1 VKYFARV
8 LRYLRPYSKLAVASA
23 IPTVLAALAGL
34 LAPWPLKILVDSVL
48 GTHPLPPILARLFG
62 ALVEDRFTLLVL
74 AGGAGLGVA
83 LLENGLNVLNKYM
96 QTRLE
101 QNMILDFRSD
111 LFQHAQ
117 RLSLAFHDQSRA
129 GTLIFAIN
137 FQGQAAP
144 GLVMVVQPL
153 AQSLLTLIGMFWVLL
168 HIHGQLALLSLTV
181 VPFLYYA
188 VGYYASHIQARQRE
202 VKGMEGEALSIVHE
216 AMAMLR
222 VIVAFGRE
230 GHEHHRFR
238 NQGERA
244 SEARVKLT
252 VRQTL
257 FTLAINMTTAAGT
270 ALVLGFGAYQ
280 VLQGR
285 LTVGQLL
292 VVMSYIAA
300 VYKPLETI
308 SYTIG
313 SLQEKFVALQIAF
326 DLLDT
331 EPEIKDMPR
340 AISVQ
345 RARGRVRFE
354 GVHFNYSQRLD
365 TLKDISFEAEAG
377 QVIGIV
383 GPTGAGKTTLVSLIP
398 RFYDPN
404 EGRILLDDSDIRRLT
419 LKSLRDQISIVLQEP
434 LLFSGSIADNIRY
447 GRLDA
452 SIDDIMAAAKA
463 ANAHDFIMCLP
474 KKYETRLGERGAKL
488 SGGERQRIALAR
500 AFLRNAP
507 ILILDE
513 PTSAIDSKTES
524 TILDALER
532 LMVGRTTFMIAHRL
546 ATVRHAD
553 VILVLN
559 QGQLV
564 ERGMHDQLLQ
574 RDGFYKQLYD
584 RQIGQVGPTSARA
597 IQAVSAEAARPIARA
612 RLNNGDLRPKPEV
625 SDPVYAAQSR
635 LKDAQIAELRRS
647 IAAAKREYDEIE
659 ARIRALA
666 NRADAQRARRNNGGN
681 SHDTQA
687 QDT

>member
-1 VKYFARV
+1 VKYFRRV
-8 LRYLRPYSKLAVASA
+8 LHYLRPYSKLAVASVV
-23 IPTVLAALAGL
+23 PTVLAALAGL
-34 LAPWPLKILVDSVL
+34 LAPWPLKILVDNVL
-48 GTHPLPPILARLFG
+48 GAHPLPPVLARLFG
-62 ALVEDRFTLLVL
+62 ALAEDRFTLLVL
-74 AGGAGLGVA
+74 AVGTGLGVT
-83 LLENGLNVLNKYM
+83 LLENSLNVLNKYM

-144 GLVMVVQPL
+144 GLVMVIQPL
-153 AQSLLTLIGMFWVLL
+153 AQSVLTLIGMFWILL

-216 AMAMLR
+216 AMSMLR

-238 NQGERA
+238 DQGARA
-244 SEARVKLT
+244 SDARVKLT

-257 FTLAINMTTAAGT
+257 FTLAINLTTAAGT

-280 VLQGR
+280 VLQSR

-331 EPEIKDMPR
+331 EPEIKDIPR
-340 AISVQ
+340 AISIQ
-345 RARGRVRFE
+345 RASGRIRFE
-354 GVHFNYSQRLD
+354 GVHFNYSQRVD
-365 TLKDISFEAEAG
+365 TLKDISFDAEAG

-404 EGRILLDDSDIRRLT
+404 EGRILLDGTDIRRLT
-419 LKSLRDQISIVLQEP
+419 LRSLRDQVSIVLQEP

-452 SIDDIMAAAKA
+452 SMDDIASAAKA
-463 ANAHDFIMCLP
+463 ANAHDFINCLP
-474 KKYETRLGERGAKL
+474 KKYETQLGERGAKL

-500 AFLRNAP
+500 AFLRDAP

-524 TILDALER
+524 VILDALER
-532 LMVGRTTFMIAHRL
+532 LMLGRTTFMIAHRL

-564 ERGMHDQLLQ
+564 EQGTHDQLLQ
-574 RDGFYKQLYD
+574 REGFYKQLYD
-584 RQIGQVGPTSARA
+584 RQTMHAGLTFPRAVQPPSAD
-597 IQAVSAEAARPIARA
+597 VARPIAGA
-612 RLNNGDLRPKPEV
+612 GLNNGDLRVVRERI
-625 SDPVYAAQSR
+625 DPIYVTRFR
-635 LKDAQIAELRRS
+635 LKDEQIAELMRS
-647 IAAAKREYDEIE
+647 IEAAKREYDEIE
-659 ARIRALA
+659 AHIRALSHQW
-666 NRADAQRARRNNGGN
+666 DARPGRRENGGT
-681 SHDTQA
+681 SHDK
-687 QDT
+687 